1 MNTEQEASLIRS
13 RSENKTFLVVE
24 QILGKIET
32 LLEQTETLDSQAIR
46 QLTAAVKDLKDIQ
59 QKETREDR
67 DTGAV
72 RVVLEGELEQYGK

>member
-1 MNTEQEASLIRS
+1 MKQTKEEDLRR
-13 RSENKTFLVVE
+13 RSENKTLLVVE

-32 LLEQTETLDSQAIR
+32 LLRQTEALDSQAIR

-67 DTGAV
+67 DAGGIK
-72 RVVLEGELEQYGK
+72 VVLEGELEAYGK